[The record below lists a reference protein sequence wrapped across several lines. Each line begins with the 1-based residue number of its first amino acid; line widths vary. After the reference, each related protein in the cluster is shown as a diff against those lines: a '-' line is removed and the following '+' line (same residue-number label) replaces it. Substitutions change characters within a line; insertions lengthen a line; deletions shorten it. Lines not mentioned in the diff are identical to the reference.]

1 MKTRLFTAV
10 LVLLTAGTLMAQ
22 TPPPAPGKKYGLP
35 KGNEFDR
42 VSIGLTIGASHL
54 NSDMLKGD
62 ADGESRVF
70 KNNEW
75 KPAFGL
81 QINHQISHSIGLRFR
96 GMFTNFYAEDEEL
109 LDSVTFEPILF
120 NNNSTRGKLYED
132 YMETPV
138 SEFALEM
145 TYNFGNISFLNRN
158 KNFHFVTT
166 LGIGV
171 FNFDSEVKEQGTDKL
186 LRSTG
191 TVTEVMIPMSLGV
204 KYKIGKVD
212 IGLAVDYRQT
222 FTDRIDATV
231 KTYSEFDDYIMGNIS
246 VNYTLGK
253 KNRPMEW
260 VNPMEV
266 VYSDIS
272 ELKEKIDIM
281 SGDKD
286 KDGVSDLFD
295 KDNNTPEGVKVYGDG
310 TTVDSDGD
318 GIPDGKDSDPF
329 TPKGARVDANGAE
342 IDTDSDGV
350 ADSRDLEPNTPAGSL
365 VNFQGLTLA
374 KPGEY
379 GKDGLSGKGKDGVSF
394 LPSVFFDLGGSSI
407 KPTQY
412 DRLVVIAK
420 AMKANPDIKVRITG
434 NCDVQGSDNENQRLG
449 LRRADA
455 VKNHLVSQYG
465 IDPARLTTESKGESD
480 PMAKSING
488 VNRRVDFSVE

>member
-1 MKTRLFTAV
+1 
-10 LVLLTAGTLMAQ
+10 
-22 TPPPAPGKKYGLP
+22 
-35 KGNEFDR
+35 
-42 VSIGLTIGASHL
+42 
-54 NSDMLKGD
+54 
-62 ADGESRVF
+62 
-70 KNNEW
+70 
-75 KPAFGL
+75 
-81 QINHQISHSIGLRFR
+81 
-96 GMFTNFYAEDEEL
+96 
-109 LDSVTFEPILF
+109 
-120 NNNSTRGKLYED
+120 
-132 YMETPV
+132 
-138 SEFALEM
+138 
-145 TYNFGNISFLNRN
+145 
-158 KNFHFVTT
+158 
-166 LGIGV
+166 
-171 FNFDSEVKEQGTDKL
+171 
-186 LRSTG
+186 
-191 TVTEVMIPMSLGV
+191 MIPMSLGV